1 MTSGIKLEGPL
12 LARAE
17 HMLEDVCR
25 TLARC
30 GVPHCIDGG
39 TLLGLHRERRLLP
52 WDNDMDLYANIADAP
67 RLVWA
72 ALRLLLKGY
81 RVNFKTVSRDLPP
94 LSKGSLR
101 LIKVRK
107 RLGEGVGNYLLVDII
122 VKRTVGERTFWT
134 VGKDSTVLK
143 SVESRFYAA
152 FDTLEFKGYRYPTP
166 QHLGEYLTARYGDWR
181 TPVKEWDFLKDDQ
194 AIAAQRPPQ
203 GGA

>member
-17 HMLEDVCR
+17 RMLEDVCK
-25 TLARC
+25 TLGRC
-30 GVPHCIDGG
+30 GVHYCIDGG
-39 TLLGLHRERRLLP
+39 TLLGLHREGRLLP
-52 WDNDMDLYANIADAP
+52 WDNDMDLYANIADTP

-72 ALRLLLKGY
+72 SLMLLLKGY

-94 LSKGSLR
+94 LEKGKLR
-101 LIKVRK
+101 LVKVRK

-122 VKRTVGERTFWT
+122 IKSQVGDRTFWT
-134 VGKDSTVLK
+134 VGKESTVLK

-152 FDTLEFKGYRYPTP
+152 FGKLHFKGFDYPTP
-166 QHLGEYLTARYGDWR
+166 HDLDNYLTARYGDWR

-194 AIAAQRPPQ
+194 AIAKGSPR
-203 GGA
+203 